1 MGTINYLTSDII
13 TLVHDTNEYDRDF
26 IRDECIL
33 NDSDVDPDD
42 VTDSDIDFIIDN
54 FINDQ
59 MSELEN
65 YVGFEAPTMEFF
77 KLSVKYGYYEGVQL
91 VIDDETKYGFDSI
104 EERDDALKEA
114 DTLKSALLAVRELG
128 FCACAPSWCTAYY
141 DGEETLRRIDNA
153 INDLKNRIA
162 NTAITA

>member
-13 TLVHDTNEYDRDF
+13 TLVHDSNMYDRDF

-33 NDSDVDPDD
+33 DDSDITPDE

-59 MSELEN
+59 ISELEN
-65 YVGFEAPTMEFF
+65 YIGFEAPAMEFF
-77 KLSVKYGYYEGVQL
+77 KLSVKYGYYKGVQL
-91 VIDDETKYGFDSI
+91 VIEDMTKYGFESV
-104 EERDDALKEA
+104 EERADALKEV
-114 DTLKSALLAVRELG
+114 DTLKSVLLAVHEIG
-128 FCACAPSWCTAYY
+128 FNACSPSWCTKYY
-141 DGEETLRRIDNA
+141 NHDETTQMIDNA
-153 INDLKNRIA
+153 INELKNRIN

>member
-13 TLVHDTNEYDRDF
+13 TLVHDSNMYDRDF

-33 NDSDVDPDD
+33 DDSDITPDE

-59 MSELEN
+59 ISDLEK
-65 YVGFEAPTMEFF
+65 YVDFDAPSMEFF
-77 KLSVKYGYYEGVQL
+77 KLSVRYGYYEGAQL
-91 VIDDETKYGFDSI
+91 VIDDATKYGFEST
-104 EERDDALKEA
+104 EERADALKEV
-114 DTLKSALLAVRELG
+114 DTLKSVLLAVCEIG
-128 FCACAPSWCTAYY
+128 FCACSPSWCMKYY
-141 DGEETLRRIDNA
+141 NHDETIQRIDNA
-153 INDLKNRIA
+153 INELKNRIN